1 MAFYEQFLDQTKFGS
16 YEDYLKNFH
25 VNVPENFNYA
35 FDVLDKIAEA
45 EPDRVALVWEHV
57 DGREKTL
64 TFGDIAKK
72 SNQAARALQKMGI
85 QKGDAVMLVLKRHY
99 SFWYTIMALHK
110 LGAITVPATHLLTKK
125 DIVYRAD
132 AADIKMI
139 IAVDDGAF
147 PAHADEAV
155 GDCPTLEKLVIVDG
169 AREGWEQLDLD
180 GESDAPLERP
190 TLAPDDIMLLY
201 FTSGTSGM
209 PKMVAHN
216 FAYPLGHIQTAVY
229 WQQCID
235 GGLHLTVSETGWA
248 KSVWGKLYGQW
259 MAGSAV
265 MAYDFEKFIPKNM
278 LAILEK
284 HRVTTFCAPPTIYR
298 FMLLEDVSLYD
309 LSALKHCSIAGEP
322 LSPELYNKWKE
333 QTGHELYEIYGQTEL
348 CVTIGTFPWMK
359 ICPGSMGKPSPLFD
373 VDLIDDDGNTCPPSV
388 VGEIVVRVR
397 KNPPPGMF
405 MGYYRDPERT
415 KSVWSDGI
423 YHTLDLAWRDE
434 WGYFWYVGRADDVI
448 KSSGYRIGPFEVE
461 SALLEHPAVMETAI
475 TAVPD
480 PVRGQAVKATIVL
493 NAGYVPSDELKKE
506 LQDHV
511 KRTTAPYKYP
521 RIVEFVSELP
531 KTISGKIRRV
541 AIREAGEKKE

>member
-1 MAFYEQFLDQTKFGS
+1 M
-16 YEDYLKNFH
+16 
-25 VNVPENFNYA
+25 
-35 FDVLDKIAEA
+35 
-45 EPDRVALVWEHV
+45 
-57 DGREKTL
+57 
-64 TFGDIAKK
+64 
-72 SNQAARALQKMGI
+72 
-85 QKGDAVMLVLKRHY
+85 
-99 SFWYTIMALHK
+99 
-110 LGAITVPATHLLTKK
+110 
-125 DIVYRAD
+125 
-132 AADIKMI
+132 
-139 IAVDDGAF
+139 
-147 PAHADEAV
+147 
-155 GDCPTLEKLVIVDG
+155 
-169 AREGWEQLDLD
+169 
-180 GESDAPLERP
+180 
-190 TLAPDDIMLLY
+190 
-201 FTSGTSGM
+201 
-209 PKMVAHN
+209 
-216 FAYPLGHIQTAVY
+216 
-229 WQQCID
+229 
-235 GGLHLTVSETGWA
+235 
-248 KSVWGKLYGQW
+248 
-259 MAGSAV
+259 
-265 MAYDFEKFIPKNM
+265 
-278 LAILEK
+278 
-284 HRVTTFCAPPTIYR
+284 TTFCAPPTIYR
-298 FMLLEDVSLYD
+298 FMLLEDVSQYD

-373 VDLIDDDGNTCPPSV
+373 VDLIDDDGNTCPPGV

>member
-1 MAFYEQFLDQTKFGS
+1 
-16 YEDYLKNFH
+16 
-25 VNVPENFNYA
+25 
-35 FDVLDKIAEA
+35 
-45 EPDRVALVWEHV
+45 
-57 DGREKTL
+57 
-64 TFGDIAKK
+64 
-72 SNQAARALQKMGI
+72 
-85 QKGDAVMLVLKRHY
+85 
-99 SFWYTIMALHK
+99 
-110 LGAITVPATHLLTKK
+110 
-125 DIVYRAD
+125 
-132 AADIKMI
+132 
-139 IAVDDGAF
+139 
-147 PAHADEAV
+147 
-155 GDCPTLEKLVIVDG
+155 
-169 AREGWEQLDLD
+169 
-180 GESDAPLERP
+180 
-190 TLAPDDIMLLY
+190 
-201 FTSGTSGM
+201 
-209 PKMVAHN
+209 
-216 FAYPLGHIQTAVY
+216 
-229 WQQCID
+229 
-235 GGLHLTVSETGWA
+235 
-248 KSVWGKLYGQW
+248 

-298 FMLLEDVSLYD
+298 FMLLEDVSQYD

-373 VDLIDDDGNTCPPSV
+373 VDLIDDDGNTCPPGV